1 MLAKLGMEEDM
12 PIESGWV
19 SKALENAQTKVEG
32 HNFDIR
38 KHVVEYDDVMNVH
51 RDVIYTERTKV
62 LEGADMRSNIFGMVE
77 EELSGLIKGHL
88 PARHEEAWDRELLI
102 EDLNAIYP
110 VSDETKGL
118 LESSRSAD
126 EIEAAVLDDAEEA
139 YDRREAEIT
148 PDNMRLLERLL
159 LLQTIDRLWVE
170 HLTAMDEMRQGI
182 GLQAYGNQD
191 PLVSYKREAHD
202 MWEQLLE
209 NISNTVARAIYHVN
223 LSQTPVQQQS
233 PARVPVGAGA
243 PRPQNLRE
251 NRSEEA
257 AVPAARQ
264 NGRKIGRNDPCY
276 CGSGKKYKRCH
287 GIAA

>member
-1 MLAKLGMEEDM
+1 M
-12 PIESGWV
+12 
-19 SKALENAQTKVEG
+19 
-32 HNFDIR
+32 
-38 KHVVEYDDVMNVH
+38 
-51 RDVIYTERTKV
+51 IYTERTKV
-62 LEGADMRSNIFGMVE
+62 LEGLDMRSNIFGMVE
-77 EELSGLIKGHL
+77 EELAELIKGHL
-88 PARHEEAWDRELLI
+88 PPRHEEAWDRELLL
-102 EDLNAIYP
+102 EDLLAIYP
-110 VSDETKGL
+110 VSEETKGL
-118 LESSRSAD
+118 IENSHSAE

-139 YDRREAEIT
+139 YDRREEEIT

-202 MWEQLLE
+202 MWQQLLG
-209 NISNTVARAIYHVN
+209 NIRDTIARAIYHVN
-223 LSQTPVQQQS
+223 LSQTPVQQQAPAS
-233 PARVPVGAGA
+233 APTPARVPVGVGTGT
-243 PRPQNLRE
+243 PQNLRE

-287 GIAA
+287 GVAA